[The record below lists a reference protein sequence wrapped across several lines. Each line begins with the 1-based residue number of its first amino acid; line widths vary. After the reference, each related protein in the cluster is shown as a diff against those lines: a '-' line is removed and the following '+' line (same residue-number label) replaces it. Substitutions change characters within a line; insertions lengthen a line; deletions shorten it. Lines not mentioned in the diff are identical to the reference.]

1 MYIEFSLPSGAG
13 GMAAAYTASAIK
25 THLKA
30 WSDKYDVEILAIKA
44 VRYGLRVTLK
54 EPQYYDFFALT
65 WDPQT
70 SNNLKSW
77 IIKYK
82 FVEPMDP
89 PKPLDENKF

>member
-25 THLKA
+25 NHLAA
-30 WSDKYDVEILAIKA
+30 WSEKYDVEILAIKA
-44 VRYGLRVTLK
+44 VRYGLRVTFK
-54 EPQYYDFFALT
+54 DPKYYDFFALT

-70 SNNLKSW
+70 NNQLKSW

-89 PKPLDENKF
+89 PKSVDDK